1 MNAVIVQSPVLSD
14 VSFVAEEYYDLSTV
28 SSTYYPT
35 TIKQDNS
42 NKKYICVYGI
52 YGGKL
57 IVQFSG
63 LSSERTEILFNIDY
77 GKAPVY
83 VGVDSYNYYLEFAA
97 RESINRMLSKFA
109 IGTLQ

>member
-1 MNAVIVQSPVLSD
+1 MNAIIAQSPVLSD
-14 VSFVAEEYYDLSTV
+14 VSFVAEEYYDLSSV
-28 SSTYYPT
+28 SSTYHST

-42 NKKYICVYGI
+42 GKKYICIYGV

-63 LSSERTEILFNIDY
+63 LSTERSMVLFNIDY

-97 RESINRMLSKFA
+97 QESINRMLSKFA